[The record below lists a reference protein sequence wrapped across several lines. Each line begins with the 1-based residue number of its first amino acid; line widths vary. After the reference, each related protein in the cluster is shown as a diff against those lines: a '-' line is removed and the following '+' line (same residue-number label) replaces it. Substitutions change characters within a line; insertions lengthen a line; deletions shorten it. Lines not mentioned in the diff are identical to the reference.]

1 MAGYLGRGRRGHW
14 HQAVLVW
21 EKVIFESKT
30 LLLLGCSP
38 CMGPP
43 RTPLLDATLSPA
55 CPYCTASHGSLTPCS
70 GLTCL
75 LGPLWATGI
84 IGGCGPHDTYSK
96 ATGKLSTAPGPE
108 ERSEVARWHPPSRGS
123 CPSLGTGHPRPPPCR
138 HTNTDVTY
146 I

>member
-55 CPYCTASHGSLTPCS
+55 CPYCTASHCL
-70 GLTCL
+70 GLSN
-75 LGPLWATGI
+75 PLFRV
-84 IGGCGPHDTYSK
+84 D
-96 ATGKLSTAPGPE
+96 LSTGTTMGHWDHRWVWAP
-108 ERSEVARWHPPSRGS
+108 
-123 CPSLGTGHPRPPPCR
+123 
-138 HTNTDVTY
+138 
-146 I
+146 